1 MTTDHFI
8 VRSVTLTIC
17 LCTVAVVGFICY
29 MSATSTTIPDQLDR
43 LASLFAGAIIGYLVK
58 TSVAGDAQ
66 QVEVVNAADDP
77 VPVEAAEGG
86 YVSPGWVTAAASVGM
101 LIVLLMWGHDNGWW
115 LS

>member
-66 QVEVVNAADDP
+66 PVEVVNADDDP
-77 VPVEAAEGG
+77 VPVADAEGG
-86 YVSPGWVTAAASVGM
+86 YVSPGWVTAVAAVVTAVAV
-101 LIVLLMWGHDNGWW
+101 VLWASANGWW
-115 LS
+115 L